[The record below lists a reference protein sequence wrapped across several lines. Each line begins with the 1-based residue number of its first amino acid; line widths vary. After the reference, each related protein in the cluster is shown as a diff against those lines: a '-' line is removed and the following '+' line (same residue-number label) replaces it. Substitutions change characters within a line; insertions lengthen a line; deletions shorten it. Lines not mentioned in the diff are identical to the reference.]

1 MSSIFEIDLIR
12 KDGTTVPVE
21 GRTRPIHDRQGTLTG
36 FQGIFR
42 DISERKQSTAALEE
56 SRRLQE
62 RIADILPEILYLYD
76 VVDQRVLYVNHRMLT
91 VLGYAPEHFKD
102 TGGPLFDALL
112 HPDDR
117 ARFAAR
123 LNKLVNASDERIM
136 ETEFRVRHAN
146 GEWRTL
152 HCREQV
158 CGRTGSGTIKQI
170 LGTAQD
176 VTDRKRLA
184 SQLGSGVLDKRHIG
198 ARLRALRKQL
208 DLTQAEFGQQ
218 FGGFNQRQIFS
229 YETGESDIP
238 ITLLLAIHARGYPLE
253 EVLGSGTKS
262 ITETTIQYFSAS
274 YRARVVLRRLIDTA
288 AQLLGRDQE
297 TVEHTLADLGIP
309 LKDLTPEQRKLF
321 ERLANVD
328 TLAE

>member
-1 MSSIFEIDLIR
+1 M
-12 KDGTTVPVE
+12 
-21 GRTRPIHDRQGTLTG
+21 
-36 FQGIFR
+36 
-42 DISERKQSTAALEE
+42 E

-76 VVDQRVLYVNHRMLT
+76 VVDQRVLYVNHRLLT
-91 VLGYAPEHFKD
+91 VLGYTPEHFKD
-102 TGGPLFDALL
+102 TGGPLFDAVL
-112 HPDDR
+112 HPEDR
-117 ARFAAR
+117 TRFAAR
-123 LNKLVNASDERIM
+123 LTKLVHAPDERII

-152 HCREQV
+152 YCREQV
-158 CGRTGSGTIKQI
+158 CGRTGRGAIKQI

-218 FGGFNQRQIFS
+218 FGGYNQRQIFS
-229 YETGESDIP
+229 YETGEADIP

-253 EVLGSGTKS
+253 EVLGTRTKS
-262 ITETTIQYFSAS
+262 ITDTTIQYFSAS
-274 YRARVVLRRLIDTA
+274 YRARTVLRRLLDTA
-288 AQLLGRDQE
+288 AALLGRDQE
-297 TVEHTLADLGIP
+297 TVEQTLADLGIP
-309 LKDLTPEQRKLF
+309 LKELTPEQRKLV
-321 ERLANVD
+321 EQLAD
-328 TLAE
+328 IETLTK